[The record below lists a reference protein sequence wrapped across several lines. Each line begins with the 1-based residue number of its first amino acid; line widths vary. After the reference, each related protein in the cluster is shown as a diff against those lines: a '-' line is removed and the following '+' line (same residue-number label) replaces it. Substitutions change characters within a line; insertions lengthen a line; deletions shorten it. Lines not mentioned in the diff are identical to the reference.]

1 MLRITIKGQEFF
13 DSSTNKF
20 FSVDDEFVE
29 LEHSLVSLSKWESK
43 YQRPFLSGEKS
54 PEEFLDYIRFMVISP
69 GVNPDIVL
77 KFSQENFD
85 EIEKYINSKE
95 TATTFGMMIEKKG
108 RSETI
113 TEELIRYWMYAFQIP
128 KEHEHDHLNKL
139 FTLIR
144 VCNVKQTKPKK
155 MSPAEIAARN
165 RELNAKRKQETG
177 TRG

>member
-1 MLRITIKGQEFF
+1 MLTITVKGQEFF
-13 DSSTNKF
+13 DSKNNKF
-20 FSVDDEFVE
+20 FTVDDQVVE

-43 YQRPFLSGEKS
+43 HQKPFLSGEKT
-54 PEEFLDYIRFMVISP
+54 PEEFLSYIQFMIITP

-77 KFSQENFD
+77 KFSQENF
-85 EIEKYINSKE
+85 ERINEYINEKA
-95 TATTFGMMIEKKG
+95 TATTFGMMVEKKG
-108 RSETI
+108 RAEII

-144 VCNVKQTKPKK
+144 VCNVKQSKPKK
-155 MSPAEIAARN
+155 MSPAEVAARQ
-165 RELNAKRKQETG
+165 RELNARRKKELG